1 MHGIPFLTPYS
12 FFNAVPSFPSF
23 YNFTLLTEKNNLT
36 LQIYHDIEK
45 IQTQINLDNI
55 GVNANYVY
63 YSEKLN
69 TTKLIRE
76 GREKKVVS
84 NLRQSCF
91 EK

>member
-1 MHGIPFLTPYS
+1 MTA
-12 FFNAVPSFPSF
+12 FFFS
-23 YNFTLLTEKNNLT
+23 
-36 LQIYHDIEK
+36 
-45 IQTQINLDNI
+45 DNI
-55 GVNANYVY
+55 GVNAMYIRVK
-63 YSEKLN
+63 KLN